1 MMTTV
6 SHDVASIKR
15 MIAAGDVVR
24 GTAGG
29 TAGGS
34 VRTETNSQTLR
45 LLREF
50 SHCGNDYRRVP
61 PSWNIPQSGLQ
72 SMHLYWHCGDETKN
86 IPPMKFLEKRDVRH
100 LGRRAPTTL
109 AEIRRVMTII
119 DGRAKSKGLHA
130 RDFMGHDEVNSMYSH
145 GEAAIS
151 EVVPANTNS
160 GRKRNVARLK
170 VSSAVKFAAKKR
182 RKDVNISE

>member
-45 LLREF
+45 LLRKF
-50 SHCGNDYRRVP
+50 SHGGNDYRRVP

-72 SMHLYWHCGDETKN
+72 STHLY
-86 IPPMKFLEKRDVRH
+86 
-100 LGRRAPTTL
+100 
-109 AEIRRVMTII
+109 
-119 DGRAKSKGLHA
+119 
-130 RDFMGHDEVNSMYSH
+130 
-145 GEAAIS
+145 
-151 EVVPANTNS
+151 
-160 GRKRNVARLK
+160 
-170 VSSAVKFAAKKR
+170 
-182 RKDVNISE
+182 